1 MLFSFLTRRSKS
13 KTASVEIEVDER
25 STPNEG
31 SSHDEKSR
39 PATTGSPVPL
49 SLPPSRHSLDPNLP
63 DSFPIQSMTSRT
75 AISPDLDPEKDL
87 EIPIDISLNSPYP
100 QVRAAVRNTDDESLP
115 CNTIRAWCIG
125 LALTTVG
132 GGINCLFSLRSPSI
146 AITTVA
152 KAGIS

>member
-39 PATTGSPVPL
+39 PAMTGSPVPL
-49 SLPPSRHSLDPNLP
+49 ILPPSRHSLDPNLL

-100 QVRAAVRNTDDESLP
+100 QVRAAVRNTGRYLFIQSSFTLELGGNGVERSKAGFESRSA
-115 CNTIRAWCIG
+115 CY
-125 LALTTVG
+125 
-132 GGINCLFSLRSPSI
+132 SLKLKVESD
-146 AITTVA
+146 A
-152 KAGIS
+152 KA